1 MTTISYRPAEEAD
14 LPAIA
19 ELFNAG
25 NRADG
30 IAQVVEAGELAEE
43 LSTERTA
50 MATDTMV
57 AVAGDAVVGMVFTAY
72 LPSET
77 VHERCFIGGAVAPT
91 HRGQGIG
98 RELMEW
104 AVGHATEL
112 LRSSERDLPKRIHVE
127 TEEQRV
133 ADQRLF
139 ARFGFQPVRWFEE
152 LRRPLTD
159 LPPRVEVEG
168 VSIVPWPDDRDEEL
182 LSVRNASFADH
193 WGSTPISPTS
203 WHDQIHGFG
212 SRPDLS
218 FIAVDGDGRAV
229 GISVN
234 ARYEADDEVT
244 GRRDGW
250 IMTLGTL
257 AEWRGRGIASALI
270 TASLEAFAA
279 AGLTH
284 AALGVDS
291 DSPTG
296 AARLYR
302 ALGFEPAER
311 SCRYQI
317 EL

>member
-1 MTTISYRPAEEAD
+1 VTYRPAEEAD

-19 ELFNAG
+19 ELFNAA

-30 IAQVVEAGELAEE
+30 VTQVVDPTELAEE
-43 LSTERTA
+43 LASERTS
-50 MATDTMV
+50 MATDTLV
-57 AVAGDAVVGMVFTAY
+57 ATAGDAVVGFVFTAY

-77 VHERCFIGGAVAPT
+77 VHERCFIGGSVAPA

-98 RELMEW
+98 RALMEW
-104 AVGHATEL
+104 AVPHATEL
-112 LRSSERDLPKRIHVE
+112 LEASDRDLPRRIHVE

-159 LPPRVEVEG
+159 LPPRVDVDG
-168 VSIVPWPDDRDEEL
+168 IAIVPWPDDRDDEL
-182 LSVRNASFADH
+182 LSVRNAAFADH
-193 WGSTPISPTS
+193 WGSTPVSPAS
-203 WHDQIHGFG
+203 WHHQIHGFG

-218 FIAVDGDGRAV
+218 FIAVDADDRAV

-257 AEWRGRGIASALI
+257 AEHRGRGIASALI
-270 TASLEAFAA
+270 AASLHAFAA
-279 AGLTH
+279 DGLTH

-302 ALGFEPAER
+302 SLGFQPAER
-311 SCRYQI
+311 SCRYQL